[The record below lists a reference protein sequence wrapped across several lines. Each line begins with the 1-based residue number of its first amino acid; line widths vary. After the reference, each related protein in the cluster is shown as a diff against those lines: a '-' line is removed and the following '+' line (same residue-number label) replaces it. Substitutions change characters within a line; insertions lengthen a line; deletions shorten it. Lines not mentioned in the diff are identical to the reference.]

1 MKTKQR
7 MRLEIKEI
15 TAEGSFEGILSPYG
29 NVDSGGDVVLKGAYE
44 KTLKEQGNTRPLLWQ
59 HKTDTPIG
67 QLTLE
72 DREDGLWAKGQLL
85 MELEEAHKAYLLIK
99 AGIVKG
105 LSIGFVSIRDSIEK
119 GVRQLREIKL
129 YEGSLVTFPMNE
141 MALVTSVKRNGETK
155 EDFNQE
161 LSDIQMMDAGYQ
173 MRCAL
178 WRALDSMI
186 WSGFTKDEIISG
198 SEMVVQQFTDAYM
211 AYLPAFVDMLVTDG
225 YLMVGASPME
235 MMTARAR
242 LETKAGRQI
251 SAANMDKL
259 NTARDHMKSAHD
271 IVSALVDEEA
281 GKSATPPGAGGEPT
295 LEPKAAEPS
304 TSEPDLFHSWG
315 DTFTKAAK
323 ETLGVAH

>member
-1 MKTKQR
+1 VKTKQR